1 MTITVGGNDLGFT
14 SFVEDC
20 VYAEEPDTY
29 CDFALS
35 QTTKYLNLAFPIPL
49 DILLKSAKSALTP
62 DTGRIYITG
71 YPTLFNDRTEQC
83 NIMSYPFPE
92 MLITQE
98 LRELFNGLI
107 RETNGLIMAAAER
120 AGHQVI
126 FVDIDSW
133 FFGCGGRICDS
144 GMDLPNKNQGEL
156 LIFEE
161 RGIDSSISAEA
172 AGPKQTDEFLPGQFS
187 RAFHPRSNGHRLIA
201 DVIISHMSRDLPGND
216 NISVTCPG

>member
-14 SFVEDC
+14 SFVEEC
-20 VYAEEPDTY
+20 VYDEEPDSY
-29 CDFALS
+29 CDFALQ
-35 QTTKYLNLAFPIPL
+35 QTTKYLRLAFSVPL

-71 YPTLFNDRTEQC
+71 YPTPFNDRTEQC
-83 NIMSYPFPE
+83 NIMSFPFRE
-92 MLITQE
+92 RLITQE
-98 LRELFNGLI
+98 LRELFNELV
-107 RETNGLIMAAAER
+107 REANGLIMAAAGR

-144 GMDLPNKNQGEL
+144 GMDVLNKNQGEL

-172 AGPKQTDEFLPGQFS
+172 AGPEQTDEPLPGQFS

-201 DVIISHMSRDLPGND
+201 DVIISHMSQDLPEHD
-216 NISVTCPG
+216 NMSVTCPG